1 MENNNKQKILNAA
14 IILFQDKGYYGT
26 GLNEI
31 LRKSD
36 CPKGS
41 LYYYFPNGKEQL
53 ALESIEMTKNFVD
66 GMIRRNL
73 EKIDDPAE
81 SMKKFVCEMAEN
93 VYIDND
99 DLSSFQSNRKI
110 SINLIALE
118 TSKTNDNI
126 RKACEEAYSTFEKAY
141 FDKLVENGFDDD
153 KAKEVSK
160 TIESLIEGAILMST
174 VKKDDT
180 YILNVA
186 DIIYYLIKKSS

>member
-1 MENNNKQKILNAA
+1 
-14 IILFQDKGYYGT
+14 
-26 GLNEI
+26 
-31 LRKSD
+31 
-36 CPKGS
+36 
-41 LYYYFPNGKEQL
+41 
-53 ALESIEMTKNFVD
+53 MTKNFVD